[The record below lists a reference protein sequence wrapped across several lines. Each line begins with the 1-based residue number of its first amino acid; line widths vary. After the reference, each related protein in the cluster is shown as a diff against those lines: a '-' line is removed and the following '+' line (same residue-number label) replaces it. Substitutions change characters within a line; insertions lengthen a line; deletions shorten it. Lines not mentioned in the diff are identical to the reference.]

1 MTGVQTCALPISGQ
15 VASLIYQGT
24 SFHLVVTGT
33 NPLTLP
39 FLTGLSSTATI
50 YDSTGG
56 TPYQIGFRQLPPNVQ
71 NANYTTVLA
80 DDGKFLYHSDGTAY
94 SYTVNNSLAYNVG
107 ATISVVNDSSAA
119 VNITISLS
127 TGTLRWAPSGGTG
140 PRTLAQ
146 YGKATIQKVAS
157 SVWYITGI
165 GLT

>member
-1 MTGVQTCALPISGQ
+1 MLFRSATININSIGAVAITNPDGSALQAGQIVAGQ

-50 YDSTGG
+50 YDSAGG
-56 TPYQIGFRQLPPNVQ
+56 TAYQIGFRQLPPNVQ

-107 ATISVVNDSSAA
+107 AT
-119 VNITISLS
+119 
-127 TGTLRWAPSGGTG
+127 
-140 PRTLAQ
+140 
-146 YGKATIQKVAS
+146 K
-157 SVWYITGI
+157 I
-165 GLT
+165 GRAHV